1 MEYAIETQALS
12 KKFRK
17 LIAVNEIDLRVPY
30 GSVYGFLGRNGA
42 GKTTTILMLLGL
54 LRPTSG
60 GATVLGYS
68 SKIDPVKIRSEVGYV
83 AEKQIMYDW
92 MTVTEILWFT
102 SKFYKTWN
110 KKLADGLVEKFDLDP
125 KRKIKHLSRG
135 MVAELSLIIALAPE
149 PRLLIL
155 DDPTSGMDPVVRR
168 EFMEHIV
175 DLVRD
180 GKRTVFF
187 SSHILADIERVADWV
202 GILKEGRV
210 LIQSE
215 LDALKLRTRKI
226 AARFEGEPP
235 SNFTFGEPIW
245 VQRDGTTMNALL
257 SRFDDSISEKLKSL
271 GAKAVEVIDLSLDD
285 IFVEYLGPEK
295 LQGEKGKWGKGQ

>member
-1 MEYAIETQALS
+1 LS

-17 LIAVNEIDLRVPY
+17 LKAVDSIDLRVPW

-42 GKTTTILMLLGL
+42 GKTTTIQMLLGL

-68 SKIDPVKIRSEVGYV
+68 SKIDAVKIRAEVGYV
-83 AEKQIMYDW
+83 PENQVTYDW
-92 MTVTEILWFT
+92 MTVNELLWFT

-110 KKLADGLVEKFDLDP
+110 NIIAQDLVKKFGLDP

-135 MVAELSLIIALAPE
+135 MRAELFLILALAPE

-168 EFMEHIV
+168 EFLEKV
-175 DLVRD
+175 AELVQDR
-180 GKRTVFF
+180 KRTVFF
-187 SSHILADIERVADWV
+187 SSHILSDIERVADWI
-202 GILKEGRV
+202 GILKDGRL

-215 LDALKLRTRKI
+215 LDSLKLRTRKI
-226 AARFEGEPP
+226 VAKFEAAPP
-235 SNFTFGEPIW
+235 SDLSVGKPLW
-245 VQRDGTTMNALL
+245 VRKDGSSVSAVFSDYEEDIPANLRT
-257 SRFDDSISEKLKSL
+257 L
-271 GAKAVEVIDLSLDD
+271 GATAVEVMDLSLDD

-295 LQGEKGKWGKGQ
+295 E

>member
-1 MEYAIETQALS
+1 MEYAIETDALK

-17 LIAVNEIDLRVPY
+17 LVAVDEIDLRVPW
-30 GSVYGFLGRNGA
+30 GSVYGYLGRNGA

-54 LRPTSG
+54 LRPSSG

-83 AEKQIMYDW
+83 PEKQVMYDW
-92 MTVTEILWFT
+92 MTVKEILWFT
-102 SKFYKTWN
+102 SRFYKTWN
-110 KKLADGLVEKFDLDP
+110 DKLAKELVEQFRLDP
-125 KRKIKHLSRG
+125 KQKIKHLSRG
-135 MVAELSLIIALAPE
+135 MVAEVSLILALAPE

-168 EFMEHIV
+168 EFMEHVI

-180 GKRTVFF
+180 RKRTVFF
-187 SSHILADIERVADWV
+187 SSHILSDVERVADWV
-202 GILKEGRV
+202 GVLKDGGL

-215 LDALKLRTRKI
+215 VEALKLRTRKVV
-226 AARFEGEPP
+226 AKFEAGPPDDLSMGEPL
-235 SNFTFGEPIW
+235 S
-245 VQRDGTTMNALL
+245 VQKDGTTMTAVF
-257 SRFDDSISEKLKSL
+257 SQYEDDIPDKLKAL
-271 GAKAVEVIDLSLDD
+271 GAGAVEVLDLSLDD

-295 LQGEKGKWGKGQ
+295 Q

>member
-1 MEYAIETQALS
+1 MEYAIETDALT
-12 KKFRK
+12 KRFRK
-17 LIAVNEIDLRVPY
+17 LVAANEIDLRVPW

-68 SKIDPVKIRSEVGYV
+68 SKVDPVKIRAEVGYV
-83 AEKQIMYDW
+83 PEKQIMYDW
-92 MTVTEILWFT
+92 MTVKEVLWFT

-110 KKLADGLVEKFDLDP
+110 QTLAEELAERFRLDP

-135 MVAELSLIIALAPE
+135 MVAEVFLILALAPE

-168 EFMEHIV
+168 EFLENVV

-180 GKRTVFF
+180 KKRTVFF
-187 SSHILADIERVADWV
+187 SSHILSDIERVADWV
-202 GILKEGRV
+202 GILKEGRL

-215 LDALKLRTRKI
+215 VDKLKLRTRKVI
-226 AARFEGEPP
+226 ARFEAEPP
-235 SNFTFGEPIW
+235 REVTFGEPLS
-245 VQRDGTTMNALL
+245 VKKDGTTLEAVFSQYEEN
-257 SRFDDSISEKLKSL
+257 IPEKLKGM
-271 GAKAVEVIDLSLDD
+271 GAAAVEVIDLSLDD
-285 IFVEYLGPEK
+285 IFVEHLGPEND
-295 LQGEKGKWGKGQ
+295 